1 MKNKNL
7 TIAGIV
13 IMLVFSV
20 LCNIISASTIRED
33 KDRIEEL
40 QHYSVELKQYQDAIR
55 LSDVLFDNNQLWD
68 RDGSDVM
75 EEYLNLRA
83 NMDTTFYSRFHKNSL
98 LDNLSAD
105 FYDE

>member
-7 TIAGIV
+7 AITTTLLI
-13 IMLVFSV
+13 FSV
-20 LCNIISASTIRED
+20 LFNFLSASTIRED

-40 QHYSVELKQYQDAIR
+40 QHYSIELKQYQDAIR
-55 LSDVLFDNNQLWD
+55 LSDALFDNNQLWD
-68 RDGSDVM
+68 RDGSDIM